1 MTGTPGVARPL
12 PSPAPPPAPLP
23 PLAPPPL
30 PVPGDLLAPPG
41 TVPGSLA
48 VPRRSRVSAAVCL
61 VLGLGLVGGAV
72 AGGVLAEGAEPAV
85 PTRYEAAAGL
95 WHSVPVDTL
104 FPPVV
109 DGEGAGPGGAD
120 RTWTRIAVAP
130 DSGCAH
136 AFDPLL
142 RQALAPAGCLRL
154 LRATY
159 TDETRSHLTTV
170 GLLFTRADP
179 AGMTAL
185 RTRFRAEHLDARTD
199 LLPLPYGPKGTPAEG
214 FGARQRV
221 SWSLAVRADLPVVVW
236 AVSGFADG
244 RSFTTPVPAA
254 RATRKGEEGTV
265 ALSGLGHDTAA
276 LAARTDRALTKAA
289 APTGKLTG

>member
-1 MTGTPGVARPL
+1 
-12 PSPAPPPAPLP
+12 
-23 PLAPPPL
+23 
-30 PVPGDLLAPPG
+30 
-41 TVPGSLA
+41 
-48 VPRRSRVSAAVCL
+48 
-61 VLGLGLVGGAV
+61 
-72 AGGVLAEGAEPAV
+72 VLAGKAEPTV
-85 PTRYEAAAGL
+85 PTRYEAAAAL

-104 FPPVV
+104 FAPVV
-109 DGEGAGPGGAD
+109 RGKGAGPGGAD

-142 RQALAPAGCLRL
+142 RTVLAPAGCLRL

-170 GLLFTRADP
+170 GILFTKTDP

-185 RTRFRAEHLDARTD
+185 RSRFRAEHLATRTD
-199 LLPLPYGPKGTPAEG
+199 LLPLPYGPQGTLAEG

-254 RATRKGEEGTV
+254 HATRAGAGGTV
-265 ALSGLGHDTAA
+265 ALSGIGHDTAA
-276 LAARTDRALTKAA
+276 LAARTDRALTRASGPGA
-289 APTGKLTG
+289 EPGR